1 MNKQQLASRIWETAN
16 SLRGKVKA
24 GQYKDYILGFM
35 FYKYLSDKE
44 EKCIVDDGGSKE
56 DLKGNASEV
65 VSYFQSKIGYYIGYE
80 DLFST
85 WREMGGKLGANEVQ
99 EALKRFNNN
108 IASEYKRLFNGI
120 FSVLE
125 KGLRDLGENGGS
137 RDRAVRDMLDLIA
150 DVPTTSNDYDV
161 LGYIYEYLVYK
172 VASINAKE
180 DGAFYTPHEVTSLI
194 SRIIAY
200 NMKDRKSLNVYDPT
214 CGSGGLLLNIGKE
227 VGKYIE
233 NDYIKYY
240 GQELITET
248 YNLARMNLIMKGI
261 SASNICVRNGDTL
274 QDDWPYFDEITN
286 YEPLFVDAVVSNPPY
301 SLKWD
306 SENRNKDPRFNYG
319 VAPSGKADYAFLQH
333 CLYHLRPDGVMG
345 IVLPHGVLFRGDSEG
360 QIRKNLIENNHIET
374 IIGLPGNL
382 FFATG
387 IPTIIM
393 ILKKNRS
400 NSDILFIDASQN
412 FTKDKTQNI
421 LRESDVRRIYDAVVN
436 RKDIP
441 NYARVVSK
449 DEIISNDYNLN
460 IPRYVSASEQAEEY
474 DLESVMTGNI
484 SMIEVGKYDKYWN
497 VFKGLKED
505 LFDDEEFD
513 YKSFKTD
520 NISDLVN
527 NHSSVKDFRSR
538 FSLKMTDFSNYLV
551 NKLITNISNAQN
563 TKDDV
568 IDYLFDNLSESS
580 IIDIYDL
587 YEVFASKWNM
597 INTDLQEIAGDLSKC
612 KAIVPNMVVKTVR
625 GKKVDV
631 QEGYNGVIFSL
642 DDVKSKF
649 FHTEYEKIKGIE
661 DEISQKQA
669 TYNDIFENMDESLKT
684 EVQNKDGSGF
694 DLSALKK
701 YLKGSLDTNSDL
713 IDAKEAMEDEKELVK
728 SIKKIKEELDVK
740 ACDKLVALT
749 DDEVKTLLEEK
760 WVNSIIKG
768 MEQVCSNTISD
779 FVKQLDS
786 LRNKYSKPL
795 SEIDKEI
802 EEINKELR
810 GLMSELTGSDADMH
824 AIGLLMGLLEE

>member
-35 FYKYLSDKE
+35 FYKYLSDKIE
-44 EKCIVDDGGSKE
+44 ECLVTNDGSKD
-56 DLKGNASEV
+56 DLKGNDSEI
-65 VSYFQSKIGYYIGYE
+65 VSFIQSKIGYYIGYE

-85 WREMGGKLGANEVQ
+85 WREMGGKLGASEVQ
-99 EALKRFNNN
+99 EALKRFNMN

-214 CGSGGLLLNIGKE
+214 CGSGGLLLNIGRE
-227 VGKYIE
+227 VNKYID

-261 SASNICVRNGDTL
+261 SAGNICVRNGDTL
-274 QDDWPYFDEITN
+274 QDDWPYFDETTN

-374 IIGLPGNL
+374 IIGLPANL

-421 LRESDVRRIYDAVVN
+421 LRESDIRRIYDAVVN
-436 RKDIP
+436 REDIP
-441 NYARVVSK
+441 NFARVVSK

-484 SMIEVGKYDKYWN
+484 SRIEVGKFDKYWN
-497 VFKGLKED
+497 VFNGLKED

-520 NISDLVN
+520 NISDLIN
-527 NHSSVKDFRSR
+527 NHSSVKEFKNR
-538 FSLKMTDFSNYLV
+538 FSQKMDDLRTYLV
-551 NKLITNISNAQN
+551 NKLIVDISVNKY
-563 TKDDV
+563 TKDEV
-568 IDYLFDNLSESS
+568 IDYLFENLGQSS

-597 INTDLQEIAGDLSKC
+597 ISIDLQEISGDISKC
-612 KAIVPNMVVKTVR
+612 KGVVPNMVVKTVR

-631 QEGYNGVIFSL
+631 QDGWNGVIFSL
-642 DDVKSKF
+642 DSVKSKF
-649 FHTEYEKIKGIE
+649 FHSEYEKIKGIE
-661 DEISQKQA
+661 DEIAQNQS
-669 TYNDIFENMDESLKT
+669 TYNDVFENLDEGLKS

-713 IDAKEAMEDEKELVK
+713 IDAKEAMEKEKDLVK
-728 SIKKIKEELDVK
+728 SIKQIKEDLDVK
-740 ACDKLVALT
+740 AKDKLIDLT
-749 DDEVKTLLEEK
+749 DDEVKILLEDK
-760 WVNSIIKG
+760 WVNSIING

-779 FVKQLDS
+779 FIKKLDS
-786 LRNKYSKPL
+786 LRSKYSNPL
-795 SEIDKEI
+795 SDIDTEIA
-802 EEINKELR
+802 EINKELC
-810 GLMSELTGSDADMH
+810 GLMSELTGPDPDMH

>member
-35 FYKYLSDKE
+35 FYKYLSDKIE
-44 EKCIVDDGGSKE
+44 ECLVTNDGSKD
-56 DLKGNASEV
+56 DLKGNDSEI
-65 VSYFQSKIGYYIGYE
+65 VSFIQSKIGYYIGYE

-85 WREMGGKLGANEVQ
+85 WREMGGKLGASEVQ
-99 EALKRFNNN
+99 EALKRFNMN

-214 CGSGGLLLNIGKE
+214 CGSGGLLLNIGRE
-227 VGKYIE
+227 VNKYID

-261 SASNICVRNGDTL
+261 SAGNICVRNGDTL
-274 QDDWPYFDEITN
+274 QDDWPYFDETTN

-374 IIGLPGNL
+374 IIGLPANL

-421 LRESDVRRIYDAVVN
+421 LRESDIRRIYDAVVN
-436 RKDIP
+436 REDIP
-441 NYARVVSK
+441 NFARVVSK

-484 SMIEVGKYDKYWN
+484 SMIEVGKFDKYWN
-497 VFKGLKED
+497 VFNGLKED
-505 LFDDEEFD
+505 LFDDEKFD

-520 NISDLVN
+520 NISDLIN
-527 NHSSVKDFRSR
+527 NHSSVKEFKNR
-538 FSLKMTDFSNYLV
+538 FSQKMDDLRTYLV
-551 NKLITNISNAQN
+551 NKLIVDISVNKY
-563 TKDDV
+563 TKDEV
-568 IDYLFDNLSESS
+568 IDYLFENLGQSS

-597 INTDLQEIAGDLSKC
+597 ISMDLQEISGDISKC
-612 KAIVPNMVVKTVR
+612 KGVVPNMVVKTVR

-631 QEGYNGVIFSL
+631 QDGWNGVIFSL
-642 DDVKSKF
+642 DSVKSKF
-649 FHTEYEKIKGIE
+649 FHSEYEKIKGIE
-661 DEISQKQA
+661 DEIAQNQS
-669 TYNDIFENMDESLKT
+669 TYNDIFENLDEGLKS

-713 IDAKEAMEDEKELVK
+713 IDAKEAMEKEKDLVK
-728 SIKKIKEELDVK
+728 SIKQIKEDLDVK
-740 ACDKLVALT
+740 AKDKLIDLT
-749 DDEVKTLLEEK
+749 DDEVKILLEDK
-760 WVNSIIKG
+760 WVNSIING

-779 FVKQLDS
+779 FIKKLDS
-786 LRNKYSKPL
+786 LRSKYSNPL
-795 SEIDKEI
+795 SDIDAEIA
-802 EEINKELR
+802 EINKELC
-810 GLMSELTGSDADMH
+810 GLMSELTGPDPDMH
-824 AIGLLMGLLEE
+824 AIGLLMSLLEE

>member
-65 VSYFQSKIGYYIGYE
+65 ISYFQSKIGYYIGYE

-108 IASEYKRLFNGI
+108 IAPEYKRLFNGI

-248 YNLARMNLIMKGI
+248 YNLARMNLIMMGI

-274 QDDWPYFDEITN
+274 QDDWPYFDETTN

-374 IIGLPGNL
+374 IIGLPANL

-484 SMIEVGKYDKYWN
+484 SMIEVGKFDKYWN
-497 VFKGLKED
+497 VFNGLKED

-538 FSLKMTDFSNYLV
+538 FSLKMIDFSNYLV

-597 INTDLQEIAGDLSKC
+597 INTDLQEISGDLSKC
-612 KAIVPNMVVKTVR
+612 KSIVPNMVVKTVR

-642 DDVKSKF
+642 NDVKSKF

-701 YLKGSLDTNSDL
+701 YIKGSLDVNSDL
-713 IDAKEAMEDEKELVK
+713 IEAKEAMEKEKELVK
-728 SIKKIKEELDVK
+728 SIKQIKEDLDVK
-740 ACDKLVALT
+740 ACDKLVTLT